1 MFLKGGGVRGA
12 KRARG
17 AREAR
22 RAAKAMWSMGRASTM
37 HAKQEEAIALV
48 QSTPGAG
55 AGVEERSLEVP
66 REVLVKE
73 ESEDAA
79 AGERLV
85 RPNVGVHRE
94 RRRP

>member
-1 MFLKGGGVRGA
+1 
-12 KRARG
+12 
-17 AREAR
+17 
-22 RAAKAMWSMGRASTM
+22 M

-48 QSTPGAG
+48 HRTPGAG
-55 AGVEERSLEVP
+55 AGVKERSLEVP

-85 RPNVGVHRE
+85 KPNESVHRE
-94 RRRP
+94 RSRRVGETCWPMNREEETCLCCE